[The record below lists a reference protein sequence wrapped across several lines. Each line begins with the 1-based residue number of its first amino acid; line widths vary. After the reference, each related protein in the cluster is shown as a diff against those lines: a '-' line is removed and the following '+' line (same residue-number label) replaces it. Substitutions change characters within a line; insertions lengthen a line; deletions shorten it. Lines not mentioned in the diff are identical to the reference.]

1 MPGQRQRAAKQYFNH
16 RKVKT
21 VDNMRTYAELV
32 KEAIREAH
40 EKSEN
45 EYKKF
50 EVGRTYATRSVCNS
64 ECIFKITI
72 IKRTEK
78 TVTIDKGDG
87 KTKRC
92 KIYTDMRNAE
102 AIYPYGIYSMC
113 PIIDASEKIA

>member
-1 MPGQRQRAAKQYFNH
+1 
-16 RKVKT
+16 
-21 VDNMRTYAELV
+21 MRTYAELV
-32 KEAIREAH
+32 KEAIRAAY

-78 TVTIDKGDG
+78 IYYHSRKIEEFQEVKNDERK
-87 KTKRC
+87 KR
-92 KIYTDMRNAE
+92 KI
-102 AIYPYGIYSMC
+102 
-113 PIIDASEKIA
+113 

>member
-1 MPGQRQRAAKQYFNH
+1 
-16 RKVKT
+16 
-21 VDNMRTYAELV
+21 MRTYAELV
-32 KEAIREAH
+32 KEAIRAAY

-78 TVTIDKGDG
+78 TVTIDEGNKGLARGGRKPKQFLPPAPKCFYYHSRKIEEFQEVKNDG
-87 KTKRC
+87 SGKFTVG
-92 KIYTDMRNAE
+92 N
-102 AIYPYGIYSMC
+102 
-113 PIIDASEKIA
+113 

>member
-1 MPGQRQRAAKQYFNH
+1 
-16 RKVKT
+16 
-21 VDNMRTYAELV
+21 MRTYAELV

-40 EKSEN
+40 EKLEN

-78 TVTIDKGDG
+78 TVTIDKGNG

>member
-1 MPGQRQRAAKQYFNH
+1 
-16 RKVKT
+16 
-21 VDNMRTYAELV
+21 MRTYAELV
-32 KEAIREAH
+32 KEAIRAAY

-78 TVTIDKGDG
+78 TVTIDEGNG

-113 PIIDASEKIA
+113 PIIDASLRNILYNIIVAREQQEGVIRKWIMKK

>member
-1 MPGQRQRAAKQYFNH
+1 
-16 RKVKT
+16 
-21 VDNMRTYAELV
+21 MRTYAELV
-32 KEAIREAH
+32 KEAIRAAY

-78 TVTIDKGDG
+78 TVTIDEGESDRNIGDR
-87 KTKRC
+87 KSTRLNSSH
-92 KIYTDMRNAE
+92 TDSSRMPSSA
-102 AIYPYGIYSMC
+102 
-113 PIIDASEKIA
+113 

>member
-1 MPGQRQRAAKQYFNH
+1 
-16 RKVKT
+16 
-21 VDNMRTYAELV
+21 MRTYAELV
-32 KEAIREAH
+32 KEAIRAAY

-78 TVTIDKGDG
+78 TVTIDEGNLKTDSRG
-87 KTKRC
+87 KPNKKDFSNLRR
-92 KIYTDMRNAE
+92 K
-102 AIYPYGIYSMC
+102 
-113 PIIDASEKIA
+113 

>member
-1 MPGQRQRAAKQYFNH
+1 MK
-16 RKVKT
+16 
-21 VDNMRTYAELV
+21 TYAELV

-40 EKSEN
+40 EKAEN

-50 EVGRTYATRSVCNS
+50 EVGRTYATRSICNS
-64 ECIFKITI
+64 ECMFKITI
-72 IKRTEK
+72 IK
-78 TVTIDKGDG
+78 GNG

-92 KIYTDMRNAE
+92 KTYTDMRNAE

>member
-1 MPGQRQRAAKQYFNH
+1 
-16 RKVKT
+16 
-21 VDNMRTYAELV
+21 MRTYAELV
-32 KEAIREAH
+32 KEAIRAAY

-50 EVGRTYATRSVCNS
+50 EVGRTHATRSVCNS

-78 TVTIDKGDG
+78 TVTIDEGNG

>member
-1 MPGQRQRAAKQYFNH
+1 
-16 RKVKT
+16 
-21 VDNMRTYAELV
+21 MRTYAELV
-32 KEAIREAH
+32 KEAIRAAY

-78 TVTIDKGDG
+78 TVTIDEGNG
-87 KTKRC
+87 KPNVVKYIQICVTQRQFIHTVFIVCVPLLTHPKNSI
-92 KIYTDMRNAE
+92 KILKYCV
-102 AIYPYGIYSMC
+102 IYY
-113 PIIDASEKIA
+113 

>member
-1 MPGQRQRAAKQYFNH
+1 
-16 RKVKT
+16 
-21 VDNMRTYAELV
+21 MRTYAELV
-32 KEAIREAH
+32 KEAIRAAY

-78 TVTIDKGDG
+78 TVTIDEGNG

-102 AIYPYGIYSMC
+102 AIYPMRRKTPCFSYGDIRRVHRIY
-113 PIIDASEKIA
+113 ASN

>member
-1 MPGQRQRAAKQYFNH
+1 
-16 RKVKT
+16 
-21 VDNMRTYAELV
+21 MRTYAELV
-32 KEAIREAH
+32 KEAIRAAY

-78 TVTIDKGDG
+78 TVTIDEGNG

-92 KIYTDMRNAE
+92 KLE
-102 AIYPYGIYSMC
+102 ESESLE
-113 PIIDASEKIA
+113 DAKEKVKALLNK

>member
-1 MPGQRQRAAKQYFNH
+1 
-16 RKVKT
+16 
-21 VDNMRTYAELV
+21 MRTYAELV
-32 KEAIREAH
+32 KEAIRAAY

-78 TVTIDKGDG
+78 TVTIDEGNG

-102 AIYPYGIYSMC
+102 AIYPYGIYSRGAPARYSRCALMLAR
-113 PIIDASEKIA
+113 PQDAKTGSA

>member
-1 MPGQRQRAAKQYFNH
+1 
-16 RKVKT
+16 
-21 VDNMRTYAELV
+21 MRTYAELV
-32 KEAIREAH
+32 KEAIRAAY
-40 EKSEN
+40 EKSE
-45 EYKKF
+45 
-50 EVGRTYATRSVCNS
+50 TRSVCNS

-78 TVTIDKGDG
+78 TVTIDEGNG

-113 PIIDASEKIA
+113 PIIDASDKIA